1 MIYEI
6 TKVELY
12 GISWLNYFT
21 LGLILTISSL
31 IAVFIFGYFD
41 MKKYRIDG
49 DEYSVLSYCVSIFV
63 LITLVC
69 GIFTLV
75 NCGENGKYSTKT
87 IALST
92 LDDKITVNGD
102 KVTINK
108 FDKPYDYDDLTHR
121 ENEYTPKRDSD
132 QIFKFEYDEFYESGK
147 LLTENGG
154 YYKLSRED
162 ARYLKGKG
170 GN

>member
-1 MIYEI
+1 MIYEL

-21 LGLILTISSL
+21 LGLILTIISL
-31 IAVFIFGYFD
+31 IVVFVFAYFD
-41 MKKYRIDG
+41 VKKNG
-49 DEYSVLSYCVSIFV
+49 DEDSVLSYCVSIFV
-63 LITLVC
+63 LVTLLC
-69 GIFTLV
+69 GIFTLFNV
-75 NCGENGKYSTKT
+75 GDNGKYSTKT

-92 LDDKITVNGD
+92 LDNKITVNGD

-108 FDKPYDYDDLTHR
+108 FDKPYGYDDLTHS
-121 ENEYTPKRDSD
+121 EHEYTPKRDSD

>member
-12 GISWLNYFT
+12 GISWLNYLT
-21 LGLILTISSL
+21 LGLILTILSL
-31 IAVFIFGYFD
+31 IAVFVFAYFD
-41 MKKYRIDG
+41 VKKNG
-49 DEYSVLSYCVSIFV
+49 DEDSVLSYCVSIFV

-69 GIFTLV
+69 GIFTLL
-75 NCGENGKYSTKT
+75 NCGEKGKYSTKT
-87 IALST
+87 IPLST

-108 FDKPYDYDDLTHR
+108 FDKPYGYDDLTHR
-121 ENEYTPKRDSD
+121 ENEYTPKRNSD

>member
-1 MIYEI
+1 MIYEF

-21 LGLILTISSL
+21 LGLILTIISL
-31 IAVFIFGYFD
+31 IAVFVFAYFAV
-41 MKKYRIDG
+41 KKNG
-49 DEYSVLSYCVSIFV
+49 DEDSVLSYCVSIFV
-63 LITLVC
+63 LVTLLC
-69 GIFTLV
+69 GIFTLFNV
-75 NCGENGKYSTKT
+75 GDNGKYSMKT
-87 IALST
+87 IPLST

-108 FDKPYDYDDLTHR
+108 FDKPYGYEDLTRR
-121 ENEYTPKRDSD
+121 EHEYTPKNDTD

-170 GN
+170 AK

>member
-21 LGLILTISSL
+21 LGLILTILSL
-31 IAVFIFGYFD
+31 IAVFVFAYFVV
-41 MKKYRIDG
+41 KKNG
-49 DEYSVLSYCVSIFV
+49 DEDSVLSYCVSIFV

-69 GIFTLV
+69 GIFTLF

-108 FDKPYDYDDLTHR
+108 FDKPYGYDDLTHR
-121 ENEYTPKRDSD
+121 EHEYTPKSDTD

-154 YYKLSRED
+154 YYKLSRDD

-170 GN
+170 VK

>member
-6 TKVELY
+6 MKVELY

-21 LGLILTISSL
+21 LGLILTILSL
-31 IAVFIFGYFD
+31 IAVFVFAYFD
-41 MKKYRIDG
+41 VKKNG
-49 DEYSVLSYCVSIFV
+49 DKDSVLSYCVSIFV

-69 GIFTLV
+69 GIFTLF
-75 NCGENGKYSTKT
+75 NCGDNGKYSTKT

-108 FDKPYDYDDLTHR
+108 FDKPYGYDDLTHR
-121 ENEYTPKRDSD
+121 EN
-132 QIFKFEYDEFYESGK
+132 
-147 LLTENGG
+147 
-154 YYKLSRED
+154 
-162 ARYLKGKG
+162 
-170 GN
+170 

>member
-21 LGLILTISSL
+21 LGLILTIFSL
-31 IAVFIFGYFD
+31 IAVFVFAYFD
-41 MKKYRIDG
+41 VKKNG
-49 DEYSVLSYCVSIFV
+49 DEDSVLSYCVSIFV
-63 LITLVC
+63 LITLAC
-69 GIFTLV
+69 GIFTLF

-108 FDKPYDYDDLTHR
+108 FDKLYNYEDLTHR

>member
-6 TKVELY
+6 TKVQLY

-21 LGLILTISSL
+21 LGLILTILSL
-31 IAVFIFGYFD
+31 IAVFVFAYFAVN
-41 MKKYRIDG
+41 KNG
-49 DEYSVLSYCVSIFV
+49 DEDSVLSFCVSIFV

-69 GIFTLV
+69 GIFTLI

-108 FDKPYDYDDLTHR
+108 FDKPYGYDDLTHR
-121 ENEYTPKRDSD
+121 EHEYTPKRDSD
-132 QIFKFEYDEFYESGK
+132 QIFKF
-147 LLTENGG
+147 N
-154 YYKLSRED
+154 
-162 ARYLKGKG
+162 
-170 GN
+170 

>member
-21 LGLILTISSL
+21 LGLILTILSL
-31 IAVFIFGYFD
+31 IAVFVFAYFD
-41 MKKYRIDG
+41 VKKNGAED
-49 DEYSVLSYCVSIFV
+49 SVLSYCVSIFV

-69 GIFTLV
+69 GIFTLL

-87 IALST
+87 IPLST

-108 FDKPYDYDDLTHR
+108 FDKPYGYDDLTHS
-121 ENEYTPKRDSD
+121 EHEYTPKRDSD

-162 ARYLKGKG
+162 ARYLNGKG

>member
-21 LGLILTISSL
+21 LGLILTILSL
-31 IAVFIFGYFD
+31 IAVFVFAYFD
-41 MKKYRIDG
+41 VKKNG
-49 DEYSVLSYCVSIFV
+49 DDDSVLSYCVSIFV

-69 GIFTLV
+69 GIFTLF
-75 NCGENGKYSTKT
+75 NCGENGKYNAKT

-92 LDDKITVNGD
+92 LDNKITVNGD

-108 FDKPYDYDDLTHR
+108 FDKPYGYDDLTHS
-121 ENEYTPKRDSD
+121 ENEYTPKRDTD

-170 GN
+170 VK